1 MSSSKT
7 DSFIF
12 SFPSWIPFISSLVAM
27 ARTSKTML
35 NKSGKSGH
43 PCLVSDFT
51 GNVFSFS
58 PRSMML
64 VIGLSGGGVLNAKS
78 CPSLATPLTV
88 ACQTPLSVGFS
99 RQEYGGGCHVLLQGI
114 FLTQR
119 SNPHLLHCRQIL
131 YKLSYEGSPRFV
143 IPGLYYV
150 RYVPSLLTFC
160 VQCWILF
167 KAFLHLLR

>member
-1 MSSSKT
+1 
-7 DSFIF
+7 
-12 SFPSWIPFISSLVAM
+12 
-27 ARTSKTML
+27 ML
-35 NKSGKSGH
+35 
-43 PCLVSDFT
+43 
-51 GNVFSFS
+51 
-58 PRSMML
+58 
-64 VIGLSGGGVLNAKS
+64 S

-131 YKLSYEGSPRFV
+131 YKLSYEWSPRFV

-167 KAFLHLLR
+167 KAFLHLLRSYSFYSSICWCGISHWFPAIEKSLHPWR

>member
-1 MSSSKT
+1 MAWWGGQPVHRQSAEARRKGSSAALSCLFLLCTKVLSASHSVAEFFLIMS
-7 DSFIF
+7 
-12 SFPSWIPFISSLVAM
+12 
-27 ARTSKTML
+27 
-35 NKSGKSGH
+35 
-43 PCLVSDFT
+43 
-51 GNVFSFS
+51 
-58 PRSMML
+58 
-64 VIGLSGGGVLNAKS
+64 
-78 CPSLATPLTV
+78 ATPWTV

-131 YKLSYEGSPRFV
+131 YKLSYKGSPRFV